1 MRKLPARHAA
11 WVTPLLLTLFMTCIV
26 SFISTFKGVGFGPR
40 FVEVWLSAWRW
51 SWVVAFP
58 AMLMVLPV
66 AKRLTAAVVHVR
78 SA

>member
-40 FVEVWLSAWRW
+40 VASAARDLMA
-51 SWVVAFP
+51 VAYP
-58 AMLMVLPV
+58 DL
-66 AKRLTAAVVHVR
+66 AV
-78 SA
+78 STK